1 MRFTKRPETRELVIL
16 IFVLLGKKV
25 ALYVQ
30 LFGWPADVIAE
41 IWVFKNKKSWF
52 KRKCLLVRFRQLPRS
67 NLSPFRYYGAKIT
80 LLV

>member
-41 IWVFKNKKSWF
+41 IWVF
-52 KRKCLLVRFRQLPRS
+52 
-67 NLSPFRYYGAKIT
+67 
-80 LLV
+80 

>member
-25 ALYVQ
+25 VFQ

-41 IWVFKNKKSWF
+41 IWVF
-52 KRKCLLVRFRQLPRS
+52 
-67 NLSPFRYYGAKIT
+67 
-80 LLV
+80 